1 MVKVIRL
8 QGMKQSR
15 AYFKVQPK
23 CGKSGEQ
30 MCMDKRAR
38 HVQDISDV
46 FPLHNELSGIVH
58 ISTTGDDQSQNFV
71 PAGHSWCM
79 HGRGGQPIYKM
90 SLSKSLHF

>member
-1 MVKVIRL
+1 
-8 QGMKQSR
+8 MKQSR